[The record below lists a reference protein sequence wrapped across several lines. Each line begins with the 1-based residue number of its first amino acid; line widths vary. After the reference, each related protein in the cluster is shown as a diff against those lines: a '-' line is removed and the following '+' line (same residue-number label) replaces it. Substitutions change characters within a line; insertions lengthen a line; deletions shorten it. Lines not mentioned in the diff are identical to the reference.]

1 MNSMIKNIAILLISA
16 IVAGCGGSGAFTQST
31 SNSAGGGGT
40 TTTTTTPTLSLSS
53 ITLGLST
60 LSANGTTGVSVT
72 VLDSNGGAY
81 TSPVDIDFSSI
92 CSASGKASISSPIT
106 TVNGVATSNYLDKGC
121 ANTDIITAAL
131 ASDDTVKQTASLV
144 VTPPSAG
151 SIQFVSASPTKITL
165 KGTGGLGLQETSEVK
180 FRVVDSAGNVLSGA
194 GVDFT
199 LPAGNA
205 PGGVTLLPSSG
216 TTDTNGEVSTIVSS
230 GSVPGAVRVIAT
242 ITSSGLQTQS
252 DQLTITT
259 GVAAQDHF
267 SLAAS
272 THAIEGWAHDG
283 VTSTL
288 SVILSDHFSNPVPDG
303 TTVNFIAEGAQVG
316 GSCATVDGACS
327 VIFKSAE
334 LRPSNGR
341 VSVLAYGVG
350 EEGFTDQD
358 GDGYVSSN
366 AERVDSNGDSTD
378 MGETWVDYNENGSR
392 DSTEPFIDFNSNGS
406 FDGPAGDGLY
416 NGILCQSGGAWCSTT
431 KNINVRRQDVIVL
444 SGSSAYIKAS
454 TDSYANVVANP
465 DLFNPNS
472 SLPPSPGTRVE
483 DYGIIQL
490 PTCVDTVTFT
500 NTPVYVYLQ
509 ITDLHGNTMPAGT
522 TVTATATNGTVAS
535 VPASPI
541 PDNTGCVHGDSQ
553 FTGCPANA
561 QKLEQSPNLV
571 VLTSDA
577 TQDATKTC
585 TNTKTSG
592 FLTITVTSPLGLK
605 TSKIYT
611 VTD

>member
-81 TSPVDIDFSSI
+81 TSPGDIDFSSI

-199 LPAGNA
+199 FPAGNA

-252 DQLTITT
+252 DLLTITT
-259 GVAAQDHF
+259 GVGAQDHF
-267 SLAAS
+267 SLSAN
-272 THAIEGWAHDG
+272 HNIEGWGHDG
-283 VTSTL
+283 ETSTIG
-288 SVILSDHFSNPVPDG
+288 VILSDHFSNPVADG
-303 TTVNFIAEGAQVG
+303 TAINFIAEGAQIG
-316 GSCATVDGACS
+316 GSCSMTDGSCS
-327 VIFKSAE
+327 VTLTSAE
-334 LRPSNGR
+334 LRPTNGR
-341 VSVLAYGVG
+341 ISVLAYGVG
-350 EEGFTDQD
+350 EEGFTDTD

-366 AERVDSNGDSTD
+366 AERVDSNGATTD
-378 MGETWVDYNENGSR
+378 LGETWEDYNENGVW

-406 FDGPAGDGLY
+406 FDGADGLY
-416 NGILCQSGGAWCSTT
+416 NGILCHSGDAWCSTT
-431 KNINVRRQDVIVL
+431 KSINVRGQTVIVL
-444 SGSSAYIKAS
+444 SGSNAFTKVS
-454 TDSYANVVANP
+454 TDPAVVSNH
-465 DLFNPNS
+465 DLFNS
-472 SLPPSPGTRVE
+472 FGGTIALAHCTDGVAF
-483 DYGIIQL
+483 
-490 PTCVDTVTFT
+490 V
-500 NTPVYVYLQ
+500 NTPVTVYLQ
-509 ITDLHGNTMPAGT
+509 VSDLHGNIMPAGT
-522 TVTATATNGTVAS
+522 TITATAKNNGTVVIDPS
-535 VPASPI
+535 TPVGDGI
-541 PDNTGCVHGDSQ
+541 GCVHGDTEFSL
-553 FTGCPANA
+553 CPAGA
-561 QKLEQSPNLV
+561 PDLSPDTLV
-571 VLTSDA
+571 LSSDA
-577 TQDATKTC
+577 TQNAGTLAC
-585 TNTKTSG
+585 TNASTSG
-592 FLTITVTSPLGLK
+592 YLIIDVTTPKGLK
-605 TSKIYT
+605 TSTYFT
-611 VTD
+611 LTD